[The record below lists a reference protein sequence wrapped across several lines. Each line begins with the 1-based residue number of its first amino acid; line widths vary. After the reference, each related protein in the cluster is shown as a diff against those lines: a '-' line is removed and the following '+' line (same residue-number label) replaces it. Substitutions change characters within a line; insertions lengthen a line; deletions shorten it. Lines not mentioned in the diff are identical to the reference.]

1 MSVYVDPVLEHGGSA
16 TFRWKRSCHLYAD
29 RLDEL
34 HALAAALGL
43 RRAWFQNHD
52 RLPHYDL
59 VPSKRARAVALGA
72 REHTREQMVQF
83 LRGPGRPRGRGASVV
98 VLKGSRPARESRP
111 AWRYISSISRRNH
124 PPPWTLGSGWRK
136 RRTRRPPAG

>member
-83 LRGPGRPRGRGASVV
+83 LRARAGPGA
-98 VLKGSRPARESRP
+98 
-111 AWRYISSISRRNH
+111 
-124 PPPWTLGSGWRK
+124 
-136 RRTRRPPAG
+136 AGQALLF